1 MHSIE
6 NGNEIRDQLR
16 TQTGQ
21 EHVPY
26 IFLNGKLL
34 PSEQTL
40 MDLKAPGTRM
50 KTLLEKEGIKVTGY
64 FRT

>member
-1 MHSIE
+1 MVSIE

-16 TQTGQ
+16 SQTGQ

-40 MDLKAPGTRM
+40 LDLKAPGTKI
-50 KTLLEKEGIKVTGY
+50 KTLFEKEGLKVTGY